1 MEFEIGQS
9 IKTLRE
15 YLGITQK
22 ELADG
27 ICDQGMISRIEK
39 GNVIPSAYLLY
50 QIAERFGVNIN
61 YFIDSSV
68 TKRHE
73 YVQEVFE
80 QLRRFVREKD
90 YESAAEMV
98 RHEKK
103 NPLFATKD
111 SRQFLLWHEGI
122 CAYYQ
127 DGDLERSISS
137 MEEAL
142 EETGTT
148 GKSYS
153 EREFSI
159 LNSMA
164 AIYAEHGDNEEA
176 IELYNR
182 LVTQM
187 KRHLYFTDN
196 KVKLR
201 VYYNY
206 AKLLTRERQYE
217 RALEMCD
224 LGIETCIRHQ
234 LLYLFGNLNYQK
246 GDVLDQL
253 GRHEE
258 AISWMGKAVTA
269 FELLHNEKFAEIV
282 RGEIL
287 KVEERKQEQ

>member
-15 YLGITQK
+15 YLCITQK
-22 ELADG
+22 ELAEG

-111 SRQFLLWHEGI
+111 GRQFLLWHEGI

-127 DGDLERSISS
+127 EGDLDQSILL

-142 EETGTT
+142 NETGTT
-148 GKSYS
+148 DKSYS

-164 AIYAEHGDNEEA
+164 AIYAESGQNKKA
-176 IELYNR
+176 QELYDR
-182 LVTQM
+182 LVANM

-196 KVKLR
+196 RIKLR

-206 AKLLTRERQYE
+206 AKLLTRQQQYDK
-217 RALEMCD
+217 ALEMCD
-224 LGIETCIRHQ
+224 LGLDTCIKHQ

-246 GDVLDQL
+246 GDVLDQT
-253 GRHEE
+253 GRPDE
-258 AISWMGKAVTA
+258 ALIWMNKAVTA
-269 FELLHNEKFAEIV
+269 FELLHNEKLAGIV
-282 RGEIL
+282 RSEIQ
-287 KVEERKQEQ
+287 KVEGRMQEQ